1 MSQPQ
6 VTFGANIPTMN
17 FDIQQA
23 VRASLARLLRPLV
36 KLLIHHGV
44 TYATFAEVSRR
55 LFVDVAAE
63 DFKLPGKKQSL
74 SRISVLTGIN
84 RKDISKLLDKAAI
97 NEASGVNRPAKII
110 QGWLR
115 DADYINE
122 SGAPRPLHFDGAK
135 NSFTELVRRYGGDVT
150 PRAMLDE
157 LLRVNAASLDEKN
170 NIYLASS
177 AYIPQADLEEKFR
190 ILGRATNDLYST
202 LINNLEQSS
211 SQSQLQRTVAYSNIP
226 VQALSQIRLRSK
238 EEGEQFLLQINQ
250 WLSQCDQDVNPQL
263 KGSGKVRAGIGIY
276 YFEHPDIEAQEIDN
290 KSTGGEP

>member
-1 MSQPQ
+1 MTYS
-6 VTFGANIPTMN
+6 
-17 FDIQQA
+17 IQQA
-23 VRASLARLLRPLV
+23 VRSSMARLLRPLV
-36 KLLIHHGV
+36 KLLIQHGI

-84 RKDISKLLDKAAI
+84 RKDISRLLDKTEKDADALSA
-97 NEASGVNRPAKII
+97 EGNRPAKII

-115 DADYINE
+115 DEDYINE
-122 SGAPRPLHFDGAK
+122 SGAPKPLHFDGAE

-150 PRAMLDE
+150 PRAVLDE

-170 NIYLASS
+170 NIYLSSS

-211 SQSQLQRTVAYSNIP
+211 PQTHLQRTVAYSNISHE
-226 VQALSQIRLRSK
+226 ALSQIRLRSK

-250 WLSQCDQDVNPQL
+250 WLSQCDQDVNPESL
-263 KGSGKVRAGIGIY
+263 GSGKVRAGIGIY
-276 YFEHPDIEAQEIDN
+276 YFEHPEKEEQEVKESKN
-290 KSTGGEP
+290 KANKKGESGGKLQ